1 MDDLPCPF
9 NQKTLDFYLRL
20 LLLLW
25 NVMHSQSFMQHC
37 PVRTAVGGFPNFTS
51 EAGSPFSFKLPLPAT
66 LGHMQHY
73 QLSLVDGDGTL
84 PHWMVFGQQSLS
96 LVGLALTEDCGI
108 YHLTV
113 SVTGEKCAAFFYL
126 NILNKTLT
134 DKDPARESLSCSEG
148 EMTIWA
154 NLVLQLNPVTLDAS
168 QRLRLVSTMM
178 DYLHLPMGFV
188 CLLSSQQQKKL
199 RVCRQGGLSE
209 KPDVSDVAELLWPV
223 GCQAE
228 ERQSDLASVLEHN
241 VKAGGLARLLEAP
254 VLGWRMLCAP
264 GGLRQKVKRDLQ
276 RPKFAP
282 APNPL
287 TPASYSVAS
296 TLTHEAGD
304 GESHATRLTLRPH
317 LKETSLWTEHYRANH
332 TDSESQPTVSSQG
345 HVIFS
350 QEPTEEPSLHSLQ
363 PSVSHPP
370 LTQNFNDILLLNS
383 RLKPPPSSNKILATQ
398 LFPDVS
404 PTSYLTT
411 EQLSISPQTGTIQH
425 LSPAP
430 SGVNQNV
437 MSQLNATTQDE
448 SSTALTGQLTL
459 SGQTELESSLSSFLL
474 EPSVMTPALPSEFGL
489 FSGQRETLN
498 ITNPEFSEEFLKAS
512 SSFIS
517 LSLLPDTGTSSLHQ
531 NLESKSLEPSFPL
544 CGQSVAK
551 DHVFVSGCIPPI
563 KSTYVE
569 NTLEDVLTFLT
580 SYSGDERHWTTT
592 IKHTSS
598 LAVGLSSG
606 RRQSSV
612 RPSSSSASV
621 SNSLNLPPKVLQS
634 VPVLMATVGFPF
646 HYSVPPQTF
655 LDPEDGEADALSL
668 EISLIDGPP
677 LSLGTWLTLD
687 GLELRGVPL
696 EVDLQFAPQRLLL
709 VARDRRGLNA
719 SLPLTLDLQRS
730 LVEPCHVFTLTA
742 QRSLHSILRQRHR
755 VELLLRKLSRF
766 FNSSSSRH
774 LSVVSLMPGSTVV
787 SWYNCSLCE
796 MGQVKRTHCHVD
808 EIQSMW
814 LAMRSADG
822 SVSPEFREA
831 MLPEYPVTK
840 VGPVSYRQDCF
851 SATPPSTFGSSNTTT
866 NPGSGT
872 NTSLGP
878 TSNTCVSTSQQT
890 DSYQWMAAMFTAL
903 LVVCLLILIVL
914 LFATALYF
922 CRGRGRS
929 RAAIWPANRLLS
941 VQSRDLRAIRPRRPP
956 LLQPELPPPPL
967 RLWINLTR
975 DDERPLPLDCDQGQ
989 KTRPPHYD
997 FSSK

>member
-1 MDDLPCPF
+1 MDDLSYPF
-9 NQKTLDFYLRL
+9 NQKTLDFYFRL
-20 LLLLW
+20 LLLLR

-37 PVRTAVGGFPNFTS
+37 PVRTAGSGFPNFTS

-66 LGHMQHY
+66 LGHTQHY

-84 PHWMVFGQQSLS
+84 PHWMVFGQQSRSLS
-96 LVGLALTEDCGI
+96 GLALTEDCGI

-168 QRLRLVSTMM
+168 QRLRLVSTMA
-178 DYLHLPMGFV
+178 DYLHLPMGSV
-188 CLLSSQQQKKL
+188 CLLSSQQQKL

-228 ERQSDLASVLEHN
+228 ERQSDLARVLEHS

-254 VLGWRMLCAP
+254 VSGWRMLCAP

-282 APNPL
+282 APNVKLDHSLAYSLPLKLEPSLSTISWQRNLKDAKLEPVHAEDSTDQQSPREHVFKTLTQRSDIDKETNHTQEVHSASTSLLLFEQTGFHPNSEDQSVCVDSICSHLNWYSFCNSQELLKQTGLSATKIKPVVEGNGCREQVSHVSEAFWTTELFSSLFLPEHESTVRHFLGEPSVFPTLLPSPTPHSVYPSQPL

-332 TDSESQPTVSSQG
+332 TDSERQPTVSSQG

-350 QEPTEEPSLHSLQ
+350 QEPPEE

-370 LTQNFNDILLLNS
+370 LTENYNDILLLNS
-383 RLKPPPSSNKILATQ
+383 RLKPIQSPPSSNRILTTQ

-404 PTSYLTT
+404 PTSYLTA

-430 SGVNQNV
+430 SGVNQDV
-437 MSQLNATTQDE
+437 MSQLNATTQGE

-459 SGQTELESSLSSFLL
+459 SGQTELESSLSSFVL

-489 FSGQRETLN
+489 YSGQRETLN
-498 ITNPEFSEEFLKAS
+498 ITNPEFSDEFLKAS

-517 LSLLPDTGTSSLHQ
+517 LSLLPDICASSLHQ
-531 NLESKSLEPSFPL
+531 TLGSKAAMDFCSDRNEQTQTLISGVSLTSVLPVEIPSSIKTPQIISVPLTMFKDQTSVKSAHESSPFIPSVQQTLVRETDNSSYLFSVPGNTTVKLGQTVTYPLLLSVSKTTDPVSDSHFDPTAPSTAQQPHTTSPVHLIQSLEPLFPL
-544 CGQSVAK
+544 CGQSMAK
-551 DHVFVSGCIPPI
+551 DHVFVSGCTPPI

-592 IKHTSS
+592 FTVIA
-598 LAVGLSSG
+598 LA
-606 RRQSSV
+606 
-612 RPSSSSASV
+612 
-621 SNSLNLPPKVLQS
+621 N
-634 VPVLMATVGFPF
+634 
-646 HYSVPPQTF
+646 
-655 LDPEDGEADALSL
+655 D
-668 EISLIDGPP
+668 
-677 LSLGTWLTLD
+677 
-687 GLELRGVPL
+687 
-696 EVDLQFAPQRLLL
+696 
-709 VARDRRGLNA
+709 
-719 SLPLTLDLQRS
+719 
-730 LVEPCHVFTLTA
+730 
-742 QRSLHSILRQRHR
+742 
-755 VELLLRKLSRF
+755 
-766 FNSSSSRH
+766 
-774 LSVVSLMPGSTVV
+774 
-787 SWYNCSLCE
+787 
-796 MGQVKRTHCHVD
+796 
-808 EIQSMW
+808 
-814 LAMRSADG
+814 
-822 SVSPEFREA
+822 
-831 MLPEYPVTK
+831 
-840 VGPVSYRQDCF
+840 
-851 SATPPSTFGSSNTTT
+851 
-866 NPGSGT
+866 
-872 NTSLGP
+872 
-878 TSNTCVSTSQQT
+878 
-890 DSYQWMAAMFTAL
+890 
-903 LVVCLLILIVL
+903 
-914 LFATALYF
+914 
-922 CRGRGRS
+922 
-929 RAAIWPANRLLS
+929 
-941 VQSRDLRAIRPRRPP
+941 
-956 LLQPELPPPPL
+956 
-967 RLWINLTR
+967 
-975 DDERPLPLDCDQGQ
+975 
-989 KTRPPHYD
+989 
-997 FSSK
+997 